1 MKYKC
6 IFVSSSKFLSFFILM
21 LFIISVPLFGYDA
34 KTHARHLCQVLFGY
48 NNSEELNNAV
58 SSSTDGGKTQ
68 EAYECMRRA
77 VSVAIDEQF
86 KKGKA
91 SNDYKEL
98 RKRVV
103 HKGVR
108 IPNIEEFE
116 IRNVRHREQCHQ
128 GFDYTYSNTEYNKRW
143 QIGRKLI
150 IDVARVSFTSERGV
164 IPYESTVEFIA
175 MISYYTH
182 ILGDLEIGETKSM
195 KTKDSQNNLG
205 SFKGF
210 IYELIQKI
218 NTYGY
223 RLKDT
228 SGINQLISELR
239 ICSYTMPA
247 ESASSLNNGNT
258 DRQLLGEKIRSIL
271 RSYIPQIISRN
282 IDSSFCLN
290 TNSITQQKVA

>member
-6 IFVSSSKFLSFFILM
+6 IFVSSSKFFSSLIII
-21 LFIISVPLFGYDA
+21 LFIISVPLFGYKA
-34 KTHARHLCQVLFGY
+34 ETHSMHLCQVLFGY

-58 SSSTDGGKTQ
+58 ISSTDTDGGKTQ

-86 KKGKA
+86 KKGQP

-103 HKGVR
+103 PKGVR

-116 IRNVRHREQCHQ
+116 IRNLLHRQQCHQ
-128 GFDYTYSNTEYNKRW
+128 GFDYMYSNADYNKRW
-143 QIGRKLI
+143 QIGRKLL
-150 IDVARVSFTSERGV
+150 IDVARVSFTSEGGV

-182 ILGDLEIGETKSM
+182 ILGDLETGET
-195 KTKDSQNNLG
+195 DSLMRTQNKLG

-210 IYELIQKI
+210 VHELIQKI

-228 SGINQLISELR
+228 TGINQLITELR

-247 ESASSLNNGNT
+247 ESASSLNNSNT
-258 DRQLLGEKIRSIL
+258 YRPLLGENIRLIL

-282 IDSSFCLN
+282 IDPSFYLN
-290 TNSITQQKVA
+290 TNNITQQKVA